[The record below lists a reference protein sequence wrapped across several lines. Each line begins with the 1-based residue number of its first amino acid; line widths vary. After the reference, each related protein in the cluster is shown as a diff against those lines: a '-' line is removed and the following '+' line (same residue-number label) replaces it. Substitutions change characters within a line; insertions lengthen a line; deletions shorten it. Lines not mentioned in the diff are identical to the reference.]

1 MRFLA
6 GDSELPLA
14 PVPSLCGLGHGHE
27 GRAPSTLDS
36 LLHARS
42 MGGRGPLAIS
52 TGTRYRLVAVCPS
65 VLANIVFIAFT
76 STFPRSA
83 FSRWLQLRDPGFED
97 IWVRVISS
105 LPRVVPSTDRRFNPV
120 VIRLWDGI
128 KTANRFAI
136 TVAEQS

>member
-1 MRFLA
+1 MVMKGVLQVRL
-6 GDSELPLA
+6 
-14 PVPSLCGLGHGHE
+14 
-27 GRAPSTLDS
+27 TLFCTRG
-36 LLHARS
+36 AW
-42 MGGRGPLAIS
+42 GGRGSLAIS

-136 TVAEQS
+136 TVAQQS